1 MKNLISFLIIT
12 LLLFNSSCKKEDAVL
27 DINFEPDLT
36 IKYKNDGPLSKV
48 TKICDVLSFDDE
60 AHFRDVYNHLET
72 RYDANE
78 ATDSTASLDA
88 FENELS
94 FTSRRTFVNDW
105 ETAMEDAGTSI
116 DETNDIDTIFFED
129 DVMKTLL
136 NPNAIVK
143 VGDDAVL
150 MIDDCLW
157 IRVPFQD
164 CQGVKLLEQFSQM
177 LSNPGREA
185 QEEAME
191 FSIQNNIVFEDL
203 CPSPPGSRSS
213 GCGFQIDFTYTDPV
227 INPSTGRYEFTLT
240 DLTHDYL
247 ANSQLRKWKIVG
259 DNSLDTMVSKFETLL
274 GGQSSG
280 AESPTVSVPSD
291 ADYIIIKLKKRTL
304 RPYCAEYVEK
314 KIYLA
319 CPSPDWNYVDMYTVQ
334 FFTRNHSPGLTVDW
348 NFGDGN
354 TSTAPNPTH
363 TYTVSCLEEFN
374 VNFNVSS
381 ATGGGICQVEFPV
394 MKVSVGPKDKY
405 IIHKKATGWK
415 ESGSEKFKWLIKANG
430 APNILGI
437 GLGFGKVKGKIKYK
451 KKNGS
456 GKWKKK
462 KTSLTIRFENHI
474 YEVSNCSI
482 LNDLAVVSSPKI
494 VSNKKK
500 TKHKYKTSTPFR
512 IFLDD
517 PVQAYF
523 QAGGIN
529 GTFDVFD

>member
-1 MKNLISFLIIT
+1 MKNLLNVLIIAF
-12 LLLFNSSCKKEDAVL
+12 LFFSSSCKKEEVKL
-27 DINFEPDLT
+27 DVNFEPNPTTD
-36 IKYKNDGPLSKV
+36 YKNDGPLSKV
-48 TKICDVLSFDDE
+48 SKICDVLSFDDE
-60 AHFRDVYNHLET
+60 AHFREVYHHLES

-88 FENELS
+88 FENELN
-94 FTSRRTFVNDW
+94 FESRRTFVNDW
-105 ETAMEDAGTSI
+105 ETNMEDSGIPI

-129 DVMKTLL
+129 DILKTML
-136 NPNAIVK
+136 NPNAIMK
-143 VGDDAVL
+143 IGGDAVL

-164 CQGVKLLEQFSQM
+164 CQGVKLLEQFSIM
-177 LSNPGREA
+177 LAKPGREA
-185 QEEAME
+185 QEATME
-191 FSIQNNIVFEDL
+191 FAIQNNIVFEDL

-247 ANSQLRKWKIVG
+247 ANSQLRRWKIVG
-259 DNSLDTMVSKFETLL
+259 DNSVDTMVSKFETLF

-291 ADYIIIKLKKRTL
+291 ADYIIIRLKKRTL

-319 CPSPDWNYVDMYTVQ
+319 CPSPDWHYVDMYTVQ
-334 FFTRNHSPGLTVDW
+334 FTTRNYSPGMSTDW

-354 TSTAPNPTH
+354 TSTAINPTH
-363 TYTVSCLEEFN
+363 TYSVSCLENFN
-374 VNFNVSS
+374 ANFNVYS
-381 ATGGGICQVEFPV
+381 AAGGVCQIEFPV
-394 MKVSVGPKDKY
+394 IPITVGPKDKY
-405 IIHKKATGWK
+405 IKHKKAKGWK
-415 ESGSEKFKWLIKANG
+415 TVGNEKFKWMIKANG
-430 APNILGI
+430 TPSIIGI
-437 GLGFGKVKGKIKYK
+437 DLGFGKVKGKIKYK

-462 KTSLTIRFENHI
+462 KTNLTIRFENHT
-474 YEVSNCSI
+474 YEVNNCSI
-482 LNDLAVVSSPKI
+482 LNDLATVSSPKI

-500 TKHKYKTSTPFR
+500 TKNKYKTSTPFR

-517 PVQAYF
+517 PIQAYF
-523 QAGGIN
+523 SAGGIN

>member
-1 MKNLISFLIIT
+1 MKNLFNVLIIAF
-12 LLLFNSSCKKEDAVL
+12 LFFTTSCKKEEIKL
-27 DINFEPDLT
+27 DVNFEPNTSTD
-36 IKYKNDGPLSKV
+36 YKNDGPLSKV

-88 FENELS
+88 FEDELN
-94 FTSRRTFVNDW
+94 FESRRTFINNW
-105 ETAMEDAGTSI
+105 EKDMEDNDIPI

-129 DVMKTLL
+129 DILKTML

-143 VGDDAVL
+143 IGDDAVL

-164 CQGVKLLEQFSQM
+164 CQGVKLLEQFSIM
-177 LSNPGREA
+177 LSKPGREA
-185 QEEAME
+185 EEAAME
-191 FSIQNNIVFEDL
+191 FAIQNNIIFEDL

-213 GCGFQIDFTYTDPV
+213 GCGFQTDFTYTDPV

-240 DLTHDYL
+240 DLTQDYL
-247 ANSQLRKWKIVG
+247 ANSQLRRWKIIG
-259 DNSLDTMVSKFETLL
+259 DNSLDTMVSKFETFF

-291 ADYIIIKLKKRTL
+291 ADYIIIRMKKRTL
-304 RPYCAEYVEK
+304 RPYCAEYTEK

-319 CPSPDWNYVDMYTVQ
+319 CPSPDWNYVDMYTVH
-334 FFTRNHSPGLTVDW
+334 FFTRNYSPGVLVNWD
-348 NFGDGN
+348 FGDGN
-354 TSTAPNPTH
+354 TSTSPSINH
-363 TYTVSCLEEFN
+363 TYSVSCLTNYNASF
-374 VNFNVSS
+374 S
-381 ATGGGICQVEFPV
+381 AASPIGGGLCQVEFPL
-394 MKVSVGPKDKY
+394 MPVSVGPKDKY
-405 IIHKKATGWK
+405 IRHKKAKGWK
-415 ESGSEKFKWLIKANG
+415 EVGGEKFKWMIKANG
-430 APNILGI
+430 TPSILGI
-437 GLGFGKVKGKIKYK
+437 DLGFGKVKGKIKYK

-456 GKWKKK
+456 GKWRKK
-462 KTSLTIRFENHI
+462 KTNLTIRFENHT
-474 YEVSNCSI
+474 YEVNNCSI
-482 LNDLAVVSSPKI
+482 LNNLATVSSPKV

-500 TKHKYKTSTPFR
+500 TRHKYKTSTPFR
-512 IFLDD
+512 INFDD
-517 PVQAYF
+517 PIQAYF